1 MHLALQGAANLLF
14 CLFVHGLHTVPLTVL
29 FELDFALHKL
39 LVFGAPVVNAL
50 ALGALQFYESIL

>member
-14 CLFVHGLHTVPLTVL
+14 CLFVHGLHTVPLAPL
-29 FELDFALHKL
+29 FELNFALNEL

-50 ALGALQFYESIL
+50 AFGTLQFY